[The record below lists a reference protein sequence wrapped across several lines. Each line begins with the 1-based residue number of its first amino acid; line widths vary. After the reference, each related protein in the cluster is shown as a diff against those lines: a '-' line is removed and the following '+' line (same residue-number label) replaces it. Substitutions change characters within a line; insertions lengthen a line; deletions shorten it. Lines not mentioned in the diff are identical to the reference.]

1 MVTTSECS
9 SLSGQV
15 ALKGQELGPR
25 RGIPTGPMERW
36 PLSFAL
42 SDGPMCDVAGL
53 AFGPGPDREAGED
66 ECENLLEP
74 SANPQWGLYSGI
86 KVPPFPLKK
95 GLRATSV

>member
-1 MVTTSECS
+1 
-9 SLSGQV
+9 
-15 ALKGQELGPR
+15 
-25 RGIPTGPMERW
+25 
-36 PLSFAL
+36 
-42 SDGPMCDVAGL
+42 MCDVAGL
-53 AFGPGPDREAGED
+53 AFGPGPDREVGED